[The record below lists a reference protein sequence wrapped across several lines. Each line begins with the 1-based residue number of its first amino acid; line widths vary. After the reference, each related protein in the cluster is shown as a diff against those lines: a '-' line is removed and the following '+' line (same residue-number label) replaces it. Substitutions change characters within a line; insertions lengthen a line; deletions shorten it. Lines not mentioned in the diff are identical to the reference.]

1 MWSKLNISG
10 RNTIRYTQIRWNL
23 QIIEESKK
31 IWIFN
36 ETKKKLNFCEY
47 CSDILNWFGQT

>member
-10 RNTIRYTQIRWNL
+10 RNTIRYTQIRRNL
-23 QIIEESKK
+23 RNIEESKK